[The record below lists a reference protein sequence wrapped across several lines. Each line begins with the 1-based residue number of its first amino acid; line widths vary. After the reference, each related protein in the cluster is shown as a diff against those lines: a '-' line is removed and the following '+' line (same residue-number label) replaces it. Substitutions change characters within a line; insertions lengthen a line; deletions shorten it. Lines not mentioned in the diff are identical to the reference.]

1 MTLNPLPRRVNES
14 DARAPLRYWSRVA
27 AWSLGILLAFELVIR
42 FFVMRL
48 PPHVYEAE
56 WGFVPVPN
64 SSSVQGREG
73 FGALHYLA
81 DGEIR
86 TPFEGG
92 RVAVVMGDS
101 TVQAAQV
108 NDDVNF
114 ISLAETELRARGLDV
129 DLRNLGRAERT
140 VADHVFVAPAVNA
153 KYAPEVVIIQV
164 SPASFSLA
172 WDPAK
177 ENHFADLGNGEIEL
191 VHEDR
196 SAQAAN
202 DNLVFASGLL
212 SFFNFR
218 WQVTSQGL
226 AARYA
231 EWIPGAVAA
240 QEPPAGEGVS
250 FESQV
255 APQVQALKDA
265 YPHSQIVFL
274 VVPYTPSIE
283 YDGSQ
288 KLSWVSGEDQAL
300 ANLLAKEPG
309 VRVIYVRDEFRKYYE
324 RNHAL
329 PRGSFNSA
337 FNFGHLN
344 RDGHIVVA
352 QALVEALEEI
362 LR

>member
-1 MTLNPLPRRVNES
+1 MNETDAQGRV
-14 DARAPLRYWSRVA
+14 RFWIRFA
-27 AWSLGILLAFELVIR
+27 AWSLVILLAFELVIR

-64 SSSVQGREG
+64 SFSVQGREG
-73 FGALHYLA
+73 YGVLHYLS

-86 TPFEGG
+86 TPYEGG
-92 RVAVVMGDS
+92 RPVVVMGDS

-108 NDDVNF
+108 DDEVNF
-114 ISLAETELRARGLDV
+114 ISLAEADLRARGMDV

-140 VADHVFVAPAVNA
+140 VADHVFIAPAVNK
-153 KYAPEVVIIQV
+153 KYAPEAVVIQV
-164 SPASFSLA
+164 SPASFALA
-172 WDPAK
+172 YDTAK
-177 ENHFADLGNGEIEL
+177 ENHFVAHSDGTIEL
-191 VHEDR
+191 KHEDR
-196 SAQAAN
+196 AAEYAN
-202 DNLVFASGLL
+202 DNLLFTSGLA

-218 WQVTSQGL
+218 WQVTWQGFMKRFQPREE
-226 AARYA
+226 APAD
-231 EWIPGAVAA
+231 
-240 QEPPAGEGVS
+240 EPS

-255 APQVQALKDA
+255 LPQVQMLREA
-265 YPHSQIVFL
+265 YPNSILVFM
-274 VVPYTPSIE
+274 VVPYTPSIA
-283 YDGSQ
+283 YDDSQ

-300 ANLLAKEPG
+300 ANLLSKVAG

-324 RNHAL
+324 RHLAL
-329 PRGSFNSA
+329 PRGSFNSQ

-344 RDGHIVVA
+344 KDGHIVVA